1 MNSTVI
7 SLLNNSTL
15 VTTDQP
21 GFSGSTKGTC
31 SYPTNFA
38 EVDYISTYIYLLAI
52 PTICVLGAGAAVMC
66 IVVFTRKQM
75 RSSLNVYLAG
85 LSVFD
90 LILLSFSALI
100 FSPLQGCVLQGH
112 GDTAVC
118 HFFWRSTPW
127 TLPISNIAQCGSVWT
142 CVAVTVDRFLAVNYP
157 LHSKIWCTPRRAT
170 TILIAI
176 TVFSILFKAPMFFEL
191 TNDDCGRLRT
201 SFLRDNKYY
210 KEYYVTFGYLI
221 ALLLIPWTVMIIL
234 NVFVV
239 KAVHKAY
246 KIRRSMQGGKNNQE
260 EKDRRCTLMAIAMV
274 LTFLIFNVVAA
285 VNNLAETVF
294 EVSLGFWSPIGNLLI
309 CLNSASN
316 IVIYS
321 LFGARFRQ
329 MCVLMLCGRQ
339 SRWMEWLKVGR
350 YPPQSMV
357 SDWDGRDGTTR
368 KTSLDASTALLS
380 ARRMTISNFIT
391 YPVSS
396 RRWSKRSQSGAP
408 HQAAPARKDTVIYTS
423 AQNRLSL
430 QSAPS

>member
-1 MNSTVI
+1 MTTNSTII
-7 SLLNNSTL
+7 SLLDNSTL
-15 VTTDQP
+15 IITTDQP
-21 GFSGSTKGTC
+21 GFSGKETMC
-31 SYPTNFA
+31 SYPTNFT

-52 PTICVLGAGAAVMC
+52 PTICVLGACAAVMC

-157 LHSKIWCTPRRAT
+157 LHSKIWCTPRRAA
-170 TILIAI
+170 TILFVI
-176 TVFSILFKAPMFFEL
+176 TIFSIVFKAPMFFEL

-260 EKDRRCTLMAIAMV
+260 EKDRRNSLRCTLMAIAMV
-274 LTFLIFNVVAA
+274 LTFLVFNIVAA

-350 YPPQSMV
+350 SMV

-380 ARRMTISNFIT
+380 AR
-391 YPVSS
+391 SS

-408 HQAAPARKDTVIYTS
+408 NQTATRKDTVIYTS

-430 QSAPS
+430 QSTPS

>member
-1 MNSTVI
+1 MAMNSTIV
-7 SLLNNSTL
+7 SLLEGVSLIND
-15 VTTDQP
+15 TDQP
-21 GFSGSTKGTC
+21 GFSGSGKQTMC
-31 SYPTNFA
+31 SYPTSFH

-52 PTICVLGAGAAVMC
+52 PTICVLGSGAAIMC

-170 TILIAI
+170 FILGII
-176 TVFSILFKAPMFFEL
+176 TVFSIVFKAPMFFEL
-191 TNDDCGRLRT
+191 TNDECGRLRT

-221 ALLLIPWTVMIIL
+221 ALLLVPWAIMIAL
-234 NVFVV
+234 NIFVV

-260 EKDRRCTLMAIAMV
+260 EKDRRNSLRCTLMAIAMV
-274 LTFLIFNVVAA
+274 LTFLVFNIVAA
-285 VNNLAETVF
+285 VNNLAETVW

-350 YPPQSMV
+350 YPAQSMV

-380 ARRMTISNFIT
+380 AR
-391 YPVSS
+391 SS

-408 HQAAPARKDTVIYTS
+408 NQPAVRKDTVIYTS

-430 QSAPS
+430 QSTPS

>member
-1 MNSTVI
+1 MALNSTIV
-7 SLLNNSTL
+7 SLLSNTTLMDRTDLPGLSTC
-15 VTTDQP
+15 T
-21 GFSGSTKGTC
+21 
-31 SYPTNFA
+31 YPTSFA

-52 PTICVLGAGAAVMC
+52 PFICVLGACAAVMC

-90 LILLSFSALI
+90 LILLFFSALT

-118 HFFWRSTPW
+118 HFFWRTTPW

-157 LHSKIWCTPRRAT
+157 LHSKIWCTPRRAAS
-170 TILIAI
+170 ILLAI
-176 TVFSILFKAPMFFEL
+176 TVFSVSFKAPMFFEL
-191 TNDDCGRLRT
+191 TNDECGRLRT
-201 SFLRDNKYY
+201 SSLRDNKYY

-221 ALLLIPWTVMIIL
+221 ALLLIPWAVMIVL

-260 EKDRRCTLMAIAMV
+260 EKDRRNSLRCTLMAIAMV
-274 LTFLIFNVVAA
+274 LTFLVFNVVAA

-294 EVSLGFWSPIGNLLI
+294 NVSLGFWSPIGNLLI

-329 MCVLMLCGRQ
+329 MCVLMLCGRN

-350 YPPQSMV
+350 YPPQSIV

-380 ARRMTISNFIT
+380 AR
-391 YPVSS
+391 SS

-408 HQAAPARKDTVIYTS
+408 HQAAAARKDTVIYTS

-430 QSAPS
+430 QSTPS

>member
-1 MNSTVI
+1 MNSTSAT
-7 SLLNNSTL
+7 SLLNNNITL
-15 VTTDQP
+15 IEEPTVRAADMDR
-21 GFSGSTKGTC
+21 KIIC
-31 SYPTNFA
+31 SYPTSFA

-66 IVVFTRKQM
+66 IIVFTRKQM

-112 GDTAVC
+112 GDTTVC

-157 LHSKIWCTPRRAT
+157 LHSKIWCTPRRAVS
-170 TILIAI
+170 ILLAI
-176 TVFSILFKAPMFFEL
+176 TVFSVLFKAPMFFEL

-246 KIRRSMQGGKNNQE
+246 KIRRTMQGGKNNQE
-260 EKDRRCTLMAIAMV
+260 EKDRRNSLRCTLMAIAMV

-350 YPPQSMV
+350 SMV

-380 ARRMTISNFIT
+380 AR
-391 YPVSS
+391 SS

-408 HQAAPARKDTVIYTS
+408 NQTATRKDTVIYTS

-430 QSAPS
+430 QSTPS